1 MNKNN
6 VYKEMRKLKRPE
18 KIGLALKAGIS
29 VGYLDQLIYVA
40 GREPSVSL
48 ARRLEK
54 ASLGRF
60 KKEDL
65 LSTVDWAL
73 IDR

>member
-1 MNKNN
+1 MNKNS

-18 KIGLALKAGIS
+18 KVGLALKAGIS
-29 VGYLDQLIYVA
+29 VGYLDQLIYVD
-40 GREPSVSL
+40 GREPSVAL

-60 KKEDL
+60 RKEDL
-65 LSTVDWAL
+65 LPSVDWAL
-73 IDR
+73 IER